1 MDQKIKDRIDALLKG
16 KLDDIKVIE
25 FGIDF
30 QVVQK
35 YMKLMAS
42 KTEKLS
48 PQLLEEKIN
57 EFSYLD
63 IDEQKE
69 VLIHLA
75 RSGSIASYRALE
87 AFMENEES
95 EEMQKWTI
103 IALQHCRMRLEN
115 ELLDEPIKF
124 IATGLGGKGLKLRY
138 YYVLESKET
147 LRKVILD
154 EVIYQYQ
161 NIAKSYD
168 AEIESIEQFEDFILV
183 KILCPIKVQLSELIE
198 EGLENL
204 PFLVDN
210 FVATNVMRPTL
221 EKMKERM
228 SKKNDADE
236 NPILN

>member
-75 RSGSIASYRALE
+75 RSGSNAR
-87 AFMENEES
+87 
-95 EEMQKWTI
+95 
-103 IALQHCRMRLEN
+103 
-115 ELLDEPIKF
+115 
-124 IATGLGGKGLKLRY
+124 
-138 YYVLESKET
+138 
-147 LRKVILD
+147 
-154 EVIYQYQ
+154 
-161 NIAKSYD
+161 
-168 AEIESIEQFEDFILV
+168 
-183 KILCPIKVQLSELIE
+183 
-198 EGLENL
+198 
-204 PFLVDN
+204 
-210 FVATNVMRPTL
+210 
-221 EKMKERM
+221 
-228 SKKNDADE
+228 
-236 NPILN
+236 